1 MDPKTKKLL
10 IVFIVF
16 IVVMIP
22 VSMIAFRLFS
32 EQEQK
37 SSEPQTKPDA
47 AAASSSIPTR
57 RKTIYISEWGSSY
70 DKVKRET
77 YIPLQSWCEDG
88 SAKPWCASQTLNN
101 NIYTTTDFN
110 EETGKCKDDTEDCKF
125 NEVDMDGQ
133 IVGYFNTKGKDL
145 LEVIVDDV
153 YAMSDSDFE
162 KSLSVAKLL
171 YKLEMSTGMLRKASD
186 NTPVIPSTDL
196 VIPQYA
202 LMIALFYKAAKE
214 NKPIIRVHVD
224 NVPVPTVAQT
234 VKSYKDFVALM
245 TTTGVSRAPRET
257 SPSDSSNVALTT
269 ETIQIP
275 PTTTTEPSSQVPS
288 PSNSVPTSTGPVA
301 GNANA
306 LNGVQGMSV

>member
-32 EQEQK
+32 EQQQD
-37 SSEPQTKPDA
+37 SSEPEPETKPT
-47 AAASSSIPTR
+47 SSSIPTR
-57 RKTIYISEWGSSY
+57 QKIIYISEWGSSY
-70 DKVKRET
+70 DRVKRET

-88 SAKPWCASQTLNN
+88 SSKPWCASQTSNN
-101 NIYTTTDFN
+101 NTYTTTDFN
-110 EETGKCKDDTEDCKF
+110 EETGKCKDDTDDCKF
-125 NEVDMDGQ
+125 NEVDLDGK
-133 IVGYFNTKGKDL
+133 IVGYFNTKGKNL
-145 LEVIVDDV
+145 FEVIVDDV
-153 YAMSDSDFE
+153 YAMSDSDFD

-202 LMIALFYKAAKE
+202 FMIALFYRDAKE
-214 NKPIIRVHVD
+214 NKPIIRVHSD
-224 NVPVPTVAQT
+224 NVPVPTIAQT

-245 TTTGVSRAPRET
+245 TTRRET

-288 PSNSVPTSTGPVA
+288 SSNSVPTSTGPVA

-306 LNGVQGMSV
+306 LDGVQGMSL